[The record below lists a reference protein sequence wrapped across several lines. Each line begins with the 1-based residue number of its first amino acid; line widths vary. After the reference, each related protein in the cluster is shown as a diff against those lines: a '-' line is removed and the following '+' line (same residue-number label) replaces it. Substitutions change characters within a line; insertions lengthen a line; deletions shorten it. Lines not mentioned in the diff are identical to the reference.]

1 LTICIVEQVDLT
13 TSADETPAVQEKFWV
28 KELKLTFSHKRCIE
42 SGEWLS
48 DDIIDAFQEL
58 LKLSYAEV
66 KGLQDTILGEA
77 LSFEIC
83 QGKFLQI
90 LNINRNHW
98 IVVSSGELHTLVKYS
113 LSVYFVDEKNS
124 HVTIYDSLSIGEVS
138 TDSHQKANSFNL
150 FLYRR

>member
-1 LTICIVEQVDLT
+1 LT

-98 IVVSSGELHTLVKYS
+98 IVVSS
-113 LSVYFVDEKNS
+113 DEKNS